1 MNVAEE
7 NFYETVV
14 RSAWFFLRCA
24 SAGGASLVQSALSMA
39 EERTVRVTTYTYKK
53 VGKLEIRA
61 DSRGVDLYVESQ

>member
-1 MNVAEE
+1 MRQP
-7 NFYETVV
+7 FDRGDLLRCTVV
-14 RSAWFFLRCA
+14 S
-24 SAGGASLVQSALSMA
+24 GASLVQSALSMA